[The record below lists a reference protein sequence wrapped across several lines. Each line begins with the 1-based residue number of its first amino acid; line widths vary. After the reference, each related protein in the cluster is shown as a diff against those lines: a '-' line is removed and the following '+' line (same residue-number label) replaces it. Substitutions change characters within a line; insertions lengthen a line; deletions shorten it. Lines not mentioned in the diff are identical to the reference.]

1 MNKYE
6 KAQNKLNIGYLLPD
20 WRDADIAFFRS
31 QLLTDYN
38 AKRFK
43 VHCYI
48 GGGDHG
54 AFDWIGGEEIVW
66 REICGKN
73 AELAARII
81 REDQID
87 LLVDMYGY
95 KSPVSMAI
103 LTRKPAKL
111 QVSFVGYFSTTG
123 LKTVD
128 YLFTDKYCD
137 PAAQKENYC
146 TEKLYRL
153 PESHFCY
160 TAPKEAQERKV
171 SPFKDNGYVTFGSF
185 HHFTK
190 LPDEFLAVWGRILR
204 AVPNAKLILKS
215 RIFGSGYGRQETK
228 FRLGRLGF
236 PAERVELMPSGRV
249 QKPADYLGID
259 IMLDTY
265 PYQGGVYTCD
275 ALYMGAPA
283 IVMTGKRHSMRFG
296 YSILKNIGME
306 ECIAFNADDYA
317 CKAAALANNPN
328 KLAHF
333 QRSLRARM
341 IKSPL
346 MDVRRFVSNVERAY
360 LSIWNNLQE
369 EKRLHK
375 SKKEIGLLLQTAIE
389 GLNYVQ
395 AKLRANQDSEIVAQ
409 LLADVAIAV
418 KNIGGVMV
426 SSEPLFMC
434 RESVKAIAAELK
446 EIQKMYR
453 GRRYEDVCG
462 NIRDKLMPEVKS
474 LLKLL

>member
-20 WRDADIAFFRS
+20 WRDENIAFFRS
-31 QLLTDYN
+31 QLLTKYN
-38 AKRFK
+38 TKQFK
-43 VHCYI
+43 VHCYL
-48 GGGDHG
+48 GGDRG
-54 AFDWIGGEEIVW
+54 AFDWICGEELVW
-66 REICGKN
+66 RELGGKN

-95 KSPVSMAI
+95 KSPVSTAI

-123 LKTVD
+123 LKTVE

-160 TAPKEAQERKV
+160 AAPKDAQERKAL
-171 SPFKDNGYVTFGSF
+171 PFKDNGYVTFGSF
-185 HHFTK
+185 YHFTK

-204 AVPNAKLILKS
+204 AVPNAKLVLKS

-236 PAERVELMPSGRV
+236 PAERVELIPSGRV
-249 QKPADYLGID
+249 QEPADYLGID

-275 ALYMGAPA
+275 ALYMGAPT

-306 ECIAFNADDYA
+306 ECIAFNADDYVR
-317 CKAAALANNPN
+317 KAAALANHPQ
-328 KLAHF
+328 KLASL

-341 IKSPL
+341 LKSPL
-346 MDVRRFVSNVERAY
+346 MDARRFVSNVERAY
-360 LSIWNNLQE
+360 LSIWNNMQD

-375 SKKEIGLLLQTAIE
+375 SKKEIALLLQTSLE
-389 GLNYVQ
+389 GLNYIRT
-395 AKLRANQDSEIVAQ
+395 KLCANRDSEVVAQ
-409 LLADVAIAV
+409 LLTDVALAV
-418 KNIGGVMV
+418 KNIGGVV
-426 SSEPLFMC
+426 ISSESLFMC
-434 RESVKAIAAELK
+434 REPVKAIAAGLK

-453 GRRYEDVCG
+453 GRRYEDVCE
-462 NIRDKLMPEVKS
+462 NIRDKLIPEVKS
-474 LLKLL
+474 LMKML